1 MDGGGDGTT
10 PGPASA
16 MSVEEAWGLTQA
28 EDDNPESWGR
38 KRDAILADLK
48 AKLKNHTP
56 LQLLEKKYPSV
67 HDKDQ
72 YARLLWHLFPPM
84 ASNPPWMRADLPGK
98 QEESLTAEDVIVMHL
113 ATISFS
119 ATSMVCEPTIDK
131 IMKLVDEILTDGFVT
146 DTEPLLLDV
155 SPTRMDA
162 IQGIQG
168 LAGIPPWGDTLA
180 NGKPSLRP
188 FSVCHHKS
196 AARVI
201 ALHILVNVFMEEP
214 QLLVWPGHDT

>member
-1 MDGGGDGTT
+1 MDSGEDGAT

-16 MSVEEAWGLTQA
+16 MSVEEAWGLAQA
-28 EDDNPESWGR
+28 EDDNPESWGQ

-48 AKLKNHTP
+48 AKLKNRTP
-56 LQLLEKKYPSV
+56 LQLLEKMHPSV

-72 YARLLWHLFPPM
+72 YARILWQQFPPM
-84 ASNPPWMRADLPGK
+84 ESHPPWMRADLPGK

-146 DTEPLLLDV
+146 DTEPLILNVTPMQMEKEVDL
-155 SPTRMDA
+155 ME
-162 IQGIQG
+162 GIS
-168 LAGIPPWGDTLA
+168 PWGAMVDGVA
-180 NGKPSLRP
+180 SLRP

-201 ALHILVNVFMEEP
+201 ALHLLLNVFLEEES
-214 QLLVWPGHDT
+214 QLLV